1 MADKEQPKV
10 ATEMKK
16 QAGQGVMP
24 NSGPNHM
31 TFWSIALFLGM
42 ACGLIS
48 VGFRLAIEQL
58 QRFFYSADDVMLASA
73 AQELPWYTIV
83 FVPILGGLT
92 VGLILHF
99 FNKGRPAQGVAE
111 VIQGAAMNEGRVS
124 VRAGIASAV
133 AAIITLS
140 TGGSSG
146 REGPIVHLAAVI
158 SSFVS
163 NRLNANGITARDLL
177 GCAVAAAVSAM
188 FNAPIAGAVF
198 AMEVILRHFALHAF
212 APIVIAAVA
221 GTVVNRMVFG
231 NATEYASIE
240 VTAFEFYLELP
251 AFLLLG
257 LFCGI
262 LAVAQMRAVFWTDD
276 FASRM
281 MEKAK
286 LPTFLRPM
294 IAGIFLG
301 LLALQFPH
309 IIGVGYE
316 TTSQALAGEMLF
328 YEAVVFAILKLI
340 AVAITLGG
348 RMGGGI
354 FTPSLMLGALG
365 GLAFGTI
372 ATGIFPLFFGSHTL
386 YALAG
391 MGAVAAAVLGA
402 PLSTT
407 LIVFELTGDWHT
419 GLAVLVAVSMSTAL
433 ASRFVDHSFFLTMLE
448 RRNIH
453 LAAGPQ
459 SYLLAMFSV
468 ATVMRARNTERAADD
483 YACWELV
490 EQGVYVDGNA
500 TLEAAMPLFERTDLD
515 FIPVVTLAGE
525 DQPPELWGALFQVDA
540 LRAYN
545 QAMRDTA
552 AEEHS

>member
-1 MADKEQPKV
+1 MAINKQRRV
-10 ATEMKK
+10 AANLWHNARAEITRRR
-16 QAGQGVMP
+16 P
-24 NSGPNHM
+24 
-31 TFWSIALFLGM
+31 TRLLFWGIALVLGIGS
-42 ACGLIS
+42 GLIA
-48 VGFRLAIEQL
+48 VGFRLAISQL
-58 QRFFYSADDVMLASA
+58 QRLFYSADDVMLASA
-73 AQELPWYTIV
+73 AQAMPWYTIV
-83 FVPILGGLT
+83 FVPIFGGLT
-92 VGLILHF
+92 VGLLMRF
-99 FNKGRPAQGVAE
+99 FNKDRPAQGVAE
-111 VIQGAAMNEGRVS
+111 VIEGAAMNNGRVS
-124 VRAGIASAV
+124 IREGLASAV
-133 AAIITLS
+133 AAVITLS

-146 REGPIVHLAAVI
+146 REGPIVHLAAVVSSYI
-158 SSFVS
+158 SI
-163 NRLNANGITARDLL
+163 RLNANGITARDLM

-221 GTVVNRMVFG
+221 GTVVNRLVFG
-231 NATEYASIE
+231 EATEFVLIDSTALQFYA
-240 VTAFEFYLELP
+240 ELP
-251 AFLLLG
+251 AFFLLG
-257 LFCGI
+257 LFCGL
-262 LAVAQMRAVFWTDD
+262 LAVVQMRAVFWTDG

-281 MEKAK
+281 MK
-286 LPTFLRPM
+286 LARLPALFRPM
-294 IAGIFLG
+294 IAGLLLG
-301 LLALQFPH
+301 LLALSFPH

-316 TTSQALAGEMLF
+316 TTAHALTGDMLLYQAI
-328 YEAVVFAILKLI
+328 VFTVLKVI

-354 FTPSLMLGALG
+354 FTPSLMIGAMG
-365 GLAFGTI
+365 GLAFGI
-372 ATGIFPLFFGSHTL
+372 VATGIFPQNSGSQTL

-407 LIVFELTGDWHT
+407 LIVFELTGDWQT

-433 ASRFVDHSFFLTMLE
+433 ASRFVDHSFFLTQLE

-468 ATVMRARNTERAADD
+468 ATIMRARGTAKAAGDQ
-483 YACWELV
+483 ACWDLV
-490 EQGVYVDGNA
+490 EQGIYVDGNA
-500 TLEAAMPLFERTDLD
+500 TLEAAMPLFEQGDLD

-525 DQPPELWGALFQVDA
+525 DQPPELWGALFHVDA
-540 LRAYN
+540 LRAHN